1 MAHGILAWG
10 KIKFDVKVFS
20 EIRKVSGFRKWWYH
34 AEICAVCFKLL
45 FVSHSTIAWAT
56 IGKVVN
62 GNNNK
67 GENNSANFSK
77 EIGILKESSYDVNF
91 VDQFPVRGN
100 IVDSVVD
107 TKSPFKVSATFI

>member
-1 MAHGILAWG
+1 M
-10 KIKFDVKVFS
+10 
-20 EIRKVSGFRKWWYH
+20 
-34 AEICAVCFKLL
+34 
-45 FVSHSTIAWAT
+45 SHTTIAWAT
-56 IGKVVN
+56 VSKVVN